1 VGKLRID
8 REGWIVAV
16 LFLGTVLSRVPFRSQ
31 VLYHWDSVNFAFAMR
46 RFDVAADQPQPP
58 GYILYVWLCRL
69 VDYLFHDPQTTMVW
83 ISIVASGLAVGVLY
97 LLGREMWDWR
107 VGLLGALFLASS
119 PLFWFYGEIA
129 LPHAFD
135 LLLVLV
141 VVWLLYRVWKGENW
155 LLWAAIVVLGVA
167 GGVRQ
172 QTLVFLLPLA
182 LYATWQAGWKRL
194 LPAGLLGI
202 AICLAWFVPLAA
214 SCGGLGAYLTR
225 MSEFSE
231 YYQQG
236 TSVIMGAGW
245 LGVAYNARKIV
256 LYTLYGGAAALVPA
270 GVYLMARVTRLAWPQ
285 QWGRLI
291 FLAFWAVP
299 ALSFYVLIHMGQQG
313 LIFIFLP
320 VLLVAGAVGLARL
333 VGPRWVWVAAALLVL
348 VNAAVF
354 CLAPEYPLGL
364 GGQRVLTRAALVSTD
379 RYYLGRMAAVQKAFP
394 PQHTA
399 IVAVRWHHLEYY
411 LPGYS
416 LLRLDHGPPNQPRVL
431 TPRQWPGED
440 GELSVDDLGLVPNS
454 SGKVAVILFDDE
466 IAAHYRLL
474 SPPEAV
480 SLPGGQRLEVLWLG
494 TRDRLKYQAGSL
506 EVVKR

>member
-1 VGKLRID
+1 VGKLRIY
-8 REGWIVAV
+8 REGWIVTA
-16 LFLGTVLSRVPFRSQ
+16 LFLGTVLSRIPFRSQ
-31 VLYHWDSVNFAFAMR
+31 VLYHWDSVNLAFAMQD
-46 RFDVAADQPQPP
+46 FDIAAEQPQPP

-83 ISIVASGLAVGVLY
+83 ISMVASGLAVGFLY
-97 LLGREMWDWR
+97 LLGREMWGQQ

-129 LPHAFD
+129 VPHTVDAF
-135 LLLVLV
+135 LVILS
-141 VVWLLYRVWKGENW
+141 VWLLYRVWCGEAHVLW
-155 LLWAAIVVLGVA
+155 LAAIALGVA

-182 LYATWQAGWKRL
+182 LYATWRAGWKRL

-202 AICLAWFVPLAA
+202 AVCLAWFVPLAA
-214 SCGGLGAYLTR
+214 SCGGLGAYLNKMFR
-225 MSEFSE
+225 FSE
-231 YYQQG
+231 HFQQS
-236 TSVIMGAGW
+236 TSVLMGAGW
-245 LGVAYNARKIV
+245 SGVAYNARKIV

-270 GVYLMARVTRLAWPQ
+270 AVYLMARVTRLAWPQ

-299 ALSFYVLIHMGQQG
+299 ALSFYALIHMGQQG

-364 GGQRVLTRAALVSTD
+364 GGQRLLSRAALVSTD
-379 RYYLGRMAAVQKAFP
+379 RYYLDRMAAVQKTFS

-431 TPRQWPGED
+431 TPRQWPGEN
-440 GELSVDDLGLVPNS
+440 GELSVDDLALVPN
-454 SGKVAVILFDDE
+454 GNGEVAVILFDDE
-466 IAAHYRLL
+466 IAAHYQLL
-474 SPPEAV
+474 SPAEAV
-480 SLPGGQRLEVLWLG
+480 ALPGGQRLMVLWLG